1 MLAQSFNEN
10 DSVNVNRSSLNALLR
25 LAARVA
31 PVIFSVLPVWVAA
44 ATPLQTP
51 LEAAQ
56 YHRLSSTA
64 EVARFLK
71 ALEHRNSGR
80 ARHIVLG
87 RSAGKRSLDALLVSD
102 AIAALASAAP
112 PTRRLRVMIAGSQ
125 HGTETSGGEALLML
139 SRNLLEGAERS
150 LLQDL
155 EFILLP
161 LANPDG
167 RDTNRRKNANEIN
180 LSTDFSALTQPESRA
195 LLDALVRWRPDVF
208 VDLHESGVFK
218 ATTLARQGYMTDFE
232 TQVEI
237 ANNPNVDRAVAA
249 FSREQLR
256 PATLARLQEKGLR
269 ATNYIGEIID
279 VNQRIRHGGLTL
291 RNIRNRAA
299 MEGAFSLLIESRLD
313 PPHGIYPTPGNIR
326 VRTAKQLLAI
336 QELLATCR
344 AERKALA
351 ARSRAARKMLD
362 EAGGDDRVSLVARYA
377 PLPEKEKISIELRR
391 IDNAQLEMHS
401 FPYIG
406 RIVASDDLAL
416 PAAYA
421 VTASQDR
428 IGQVLKRQHI
438 RQRILREPRQCRAT
452 VQHVVTRELDD
463 APRGLASWHSTIKER
478 EQLILL
484 QPGTLWVD
492 LHQPRRRV
500 ASLLLEPGSNSSL
513 FEHRDFAPLVK
524 AGEDFFILRINGD
537 CRVRGA
543 W

>member
-1 MLAQSFNEN
+1 VLAQSFNEN

-31 PVIFSVLPVWVAA
+31 PVIFAVLPVWVAA

-71 ALEHRNSGR
+71 TLERRNPR
-80 ARHIVLG
+80 HAKHIVLG
-87 RSAGKRSLDALLVSD
+87 RSAGKRSLDALLVSG
-102 AIAALASAAP
+102 AIDALAGAAP
-112 PTRRLRVMIAGSQ
+112 PERRLRVMIAGSQ

-139 SRNLLEGAERS
+139 SRNLLEGRERS
-150 LLQDL
+150 LLMDL

-167 RDTNRRKNANEIN
+167 RDANRRKNDNDIN
-180 LSTDFSALTQPESRA
+180 LSTDFSVLTQPESRA
-195 LLDALVRWRPDVF
+195 LLDALVRWRPGLF

-218 ATTLARQGYMTDFE
+218 ATTLARQGYMTNFE
-232 TQVEI
+232 TQFEI

-249 FSREQLR
+249 FSRERLR

-299 MEGAFSLLIESRLD
+299 MEGAFTLLIESRLD

-326 VRTAKQLLAI
+326 VRTAKQLLAVR
-336 QELLATCR
+336 ELLATCQ
-344 AERKALA
+344 AEHKALA
-351 ARSRAARKMLD
+351 DRSRAARKMLND
-362 EAGGDDRVSLVARYA
+362 AGGNDRVSLVARYA
-377 PLPEKEKISIELRR
+377 PLPEKETISIELRR
-391 IDNAQLEMHS
+391 IDNARLETHK
-401 FPYIG
+401 FRYLG
-406 RIVASDDLAL
+406 RIVASDELAL

-421 VTASQDR
+421 VTARQDR
-428 IGQVLKRQHI
+428 IGQVLGRQHI
-438 RQRILREPRQCRAT
+438 QHRILREPLECEAS
-452 VQHVVTRELDD
+452 VQHVVTRELDA

-478 EQLILL
+478 KQLVRL

-492 LHQPRRRV
+492 LRQPRRRL
-500 ASLLLEPGSNSSL
+500 ASLLLELRSNSSL

-524 AGEDFFILRINGD
+524 AGEDFFVLRIGED
-537 CRVRGA
+537 CRERGEK
-543 W
+543 